1 MDSNNNNNINSMH
14 INDIRDIPITE
25 ALPALKSIA
34 KLYSLKLNRLSD
46 FRIARAIWANSLR
59 EIPGIW

>member
-1 MDSNNNNNINSMH
+1 M
-14 INDIRDIPITE
+14 REYTITE
-25 ALPALKSIA
+25 ALPALKCIA

-59 EIPGIW
+59 SVPGL

>member
-1 MDSNNNNNINSMH
+1 MH

-59 EIPGIW
+59 EIPGLWM

>member
-1 MDSNNNNNINSMH
+1 M
-14 INDIRDIPITE
+14 REYTITE

-34 KLYSLKLNRLSD
+34 KVYSLKLNRLSD
-46 FRIARAIWANSLR
+46 FRIARAIWANTLR

>member
-1 MDSNNNNNINSMH
+1 MDSSINSDNNSKRISNM
-14 INDIRDIPITE
+14 RDIPITE

-46 FRIARAIWANSLR
+46 FKIARAIWANSLR
-59 EIPGIW
+59 EIPGL